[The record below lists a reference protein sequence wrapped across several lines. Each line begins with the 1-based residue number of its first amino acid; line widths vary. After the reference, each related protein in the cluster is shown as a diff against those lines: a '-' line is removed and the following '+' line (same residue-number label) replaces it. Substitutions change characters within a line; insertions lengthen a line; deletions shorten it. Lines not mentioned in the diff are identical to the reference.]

1 MPLGAVTLKTSLLTD
16 GRIALGFPSL
26 LSLPFLF
33 FFPFSS
39 LGLGLGFLVLGLG
52 FCHLSSFFD
61 KQTSWAA
68 NNRKKANMIKSRFV
82 AGNWEAELVEVALA
96 RCA

>member
-1 MPLGAVTLKTSLLTD
+1 MRRSPHLSNLGRPLGAVALKTSLSTD
-16 GRIALGFPSL
+16 SRIALGFPSL

-61 KQTSWAA
+61 TDWKES
-68 NNRKKANMIKSRFV
+68 S
-82 AGNWEAELVEVALA
+82 LV
-96 RCA
+96 